1 MELPK
6 ILWLKNN
13 MKPSLFSKCQ
23 FFSLPDF
30 LTYRATNNVSR
41 STCSL
46 TCCKTSYSP
55 SGWHDEFFH
64 QIGLNEIVENRFSQV
79 GACESL
85 IPGLPVGEGLS
96 KEAAEELGL
105 VEGTP
110 VGSAIID
117 AYGVFLY
124 RFINRLIIHTFFI
137 AMQGGMEAWLLG
149 TKRMVKFPTSF
160 LLLKEAIDWQS
171 LLVQV
176 LVI

>member
-23 FFSLPDF
+23 FFDLPDF

-41 STCSL
+41 SSCSL
-46 TCCKTSYSP
+46 TCKTSYVP

-64 QIGLNEIVENRFSQV
+64 QIGLDEIVENQYSQI
-79 GACESL
+79 GAGEPL
-85 IPGLPVGEGLS
+85 IAGLPVGEGLS

-117 AYGVFLY
+117 AYGVFL
-124 RFINRLIIHTFFI
+124 
-137 AMQGGMEAWLLG
+137 LG
-149 TKRMVKFPTSF
+149 ILTS
-160 LLLKEAIDWQS
+160 Q
-171 LLVQV
+171 
-176 LVI
+176 